1 METKFLKQPIICLTG
16 PESSGKTT
24 LAKQIAIH
32 FEASLVPEIARS
44 YLEERYKRGITRYR
58 RTDLIKIAKLQ
69 IIAEEKALTENK
81 DLVICDTD
89 LLVLR
94 IWHEE
99 KYGFVDPS
107 IKEMMKNMR
116 ERYYLVTTPDI
127 PWEKDVLRE
136 SKDDRGR
143 LLQRHVK
150 LLSES
155 NSYFKKVSGNQ
166 QFRLETAIDVIN
178 TLLQ

>member
-1 METKFLKQPIICLTG
+1 M
-16 PESSGKTT
+16 
-24 LAKQIAIH
+24 
-32 FEASLVPEIARS
+32 
-44 YLEERYKRGITRYR
+44 
-58 RTDLIKIAKLQ
+58 
-69 IIAEEKALTENK
+69 AEEKALTENK